1 MAISI
6 IIISA
11 LILCAYILL
20 MALFF
25 AGWNRNPIIHP
36 EKHTSAA
43 SFSFVIPVRN
53 EQDNIIGLLHSLKLQ
68 TYNHELFEIIVVDDH
83 STDSSVQIIKKFRNR
98 NEDLKIRIVSLEEG
112 KYSKKQALKKGIEQ
126 ARAEV
131 IVMTDADCIAR
142 PDYLNILNEYYHR
155 RRPMLM
161 IGPVKMSMNKTVF
174 SRWQALEFSSLI
186 FTAAGSA
193 GVGLPVMANGAN
205 LIADRTIFEK
215 QKDEDVFLKRFAS
228 GDDMF
233 LMDYVRKHYGAG
245 SICFVANPSAVM
257 QTKAADTISQF
268 FAQRKRWVSKSKGY
282 TNPMLISTA
291 VIVLLMACVQL
302 FCIGLGVFKSLYIPL
317 MVAVW
322 AGKMLTDFWVLRK
335 ISAFLNQQKLMRWFV
350 PLALIYPVYIVVSA
364 FAGLF
369 TAYEWKGRKHG

>member
-6 IIISA
+6 IIIST
-11 LILCAYILL
+11 LILGAYIFL

-25 AGWNRNPIIHP
+25 AGWQRNPRIKP

-43 SFSFVIPVRN
+43 SFSIVIPVRN
-53 EQDNIIGLLHSLKLQ
+53 EQDNIISLLHSLKIQ
-68 TYNHELFEIIVVDDH
+68 TYNHKLFELIIVDDH
-83 STDSSVQIIKKFRNR
+83 SVDSTIQIIKKFSNR
-98 NEDLKIRIVSLEEG
+98 NDDLTIRIVSLEEG
-112 KYSKKQALKKGIEQ
+112 EYSKKQALKKGIEQ

-131 IVMTDADCIAR
+131 VVMTDADCVAR

-155 RRPMLM
+155 QKPMLM
-161 IGPVKMSMNKTVF
+161 LGPVKISSNKSMF

-193 GVGLPVMANGAN
+193 GVGMPVMANGAN
-205 LIADRTIFEK
+205 LIFDRTVFKEHEG
-215 QKDEDVFLKRFAS
+215 EDVFLQRFAS

-233 LMDYVRKHYGAG
+233 LLDYVKKQYGSG

-257 QTKAADTISQF
+257 ETKAAESASQF
-268 FAQRKRWVSKSKGY
+268 FAQRKRWVSKSKAY
-282 TNPMLISTA
+282 TNPMIISTA
-291 VIVLLMACVQL
+291 LIVLLLACVQIFL
-302 FCIGLGVFKSLYIPL
+302 VALAVFKPVYIPL

-322 AGKMLTDFWVLRK
+322 TGKMLTDFWVLGK
-335 ISAFLNQQKLMRWFV
+335 ISAFLNQQNLMLWFF
-350 PLALIYPVYIVVSA
+350 PIALFYPFYIVVSA

-369 TAYEWKGRKHG
+369 TSYEWKGRKHR